1 MFEYIIEEE
10 STLKSYNCMVL
21 IASWV
26 EINFSFSLSFSFF
39 LKKGGLQSIITKTC
53 HKLTVYINTFLHTN
67 FRIVLVILWQKTLI
81 GLLIFR
87 WMIASLLTP
96 GTDMDLLVRH
106 RVLKLRLCT
115 KLKTYFDFPTFYW
128 LSKLP
133 RKAPHK
139 VPPIKKYQ
147 PAIFAPQLI

>member
-1 MFEYIIEEE
+1 
-10 STLKSYNCMVL
+10 
-21 IASWV
+21 
-26 EINFSFSLSFSFF
+26 
-39 LKKGGLQSIITKTC
+39 
-53 HKLTVYINTFLHTN
+53 
-67 FRIVLVILWQKTLI
+67 
-81 GLLIFR
+81 
-87 WMIASLLTP
+87 MIASFLTP